1 MDRNLMNSV
10 DGFAVDEYQGTF
22 TGTFDVR
29 GVDAKYLA
37 YDDEV
42 LIVVRARVK
51 PPRLKEM
58 KNGDIVRVNVLGVK
72 DGAVVRSDE
81 LKKHLC
87 DTLGLETVAPQLTLE
102 DVLKDAGV
110 AEASDQEVPGDVQE
124 NPPVAFEPEDADETD
139 VEVFSPVK
147 ETAGPGSPKV
157 IRFRP
162 DEKIPALPD
171 QDEVETISIKTTKD
185 QRLASFLAETS

>member
-1 MDRNLMNSV
+1 MDRKLLNSV

-22 TGTFDVR
+22 TGTFDVQ

-42 LIVVRARVK
+42 LLVVRARVK

-58 KNGDIVRVNVLGVK
+58 KNGDIVRVNVLGLK
-72 DGAVVRSDE
+72 EGAVVRSDS

-102 DVLKDAGV
+102 DALKGV
-110 AEASDQEVPGDVQE
+110 EGEVPGQDAIGQHVDDVLE
-124 NPPVAFEPEDADETD
+124 SSDKNDETP
-139 VEVFSPVK
+139 VEVFTPPTATS
-147 ETAGPGSPKV
+147 AGPTVQK
-157 IRFRP
+157 FRP
-162 DEKIPALPD
+162 DEKMPDLP
-171 QDEVETISIKTTKD
+171 QEVESFSLKTTKD
-185 QRLASFLAETS
+185 SRLAAFLAE